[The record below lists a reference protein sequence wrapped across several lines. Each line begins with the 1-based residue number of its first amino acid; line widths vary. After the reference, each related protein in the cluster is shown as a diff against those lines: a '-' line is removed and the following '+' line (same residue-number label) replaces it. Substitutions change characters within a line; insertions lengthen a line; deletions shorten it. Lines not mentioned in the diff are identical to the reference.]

1 MTWLKLVI
9 MLLQL
14 VTAIMK
20 GRSDLE
26 QQQIGED
33 RVVKQL
39 LADFIVR
46 SKIAKQIDIDSAD
59 WSREHIDSILSKY
72 YRDEGGDPT

>member
-1 MTWLKLVI
+1 MSWLKVI
-9 MLLQL
+9 ITLLQI

-20 GRSDLE
+20 NRSDTE

-39 LADFIVR
+39 LAEFIVR
-46 SKIAKQIDIDSAD
+46 SKIAKQIDIDSD
-59 WSREHIDSILSKY
+59 SWDHEHIDSILSKY
-72 YRDEGGDPT
+72 YRDDDPA